1 MGPQSFDDKLLAVIN
16 GHSFGVL
23 ATIKRD
29 GRPQLSNVSYYYDP
43 RGVAIAV
50 SITEPRAKTRNLR
63 RDPRAS
69 ILVNSDDGWSYAVAE
84 GNAELSPPAMH
95 THDDTVEGLIRLYR
109 RIAGEHPD
117 WDAYRRAMVTDRRV
131 LMRMPTTTPSESS
144 AKRWNARRRG
154 RRVPR
159 TTRTAAPSNRARMAR
174 RSIAASSAARVAA
187 RQRSSVGL
195 GFSHNSARL

>member
-109 RIAGEHPD
+109 HIAGEHPD
-117 WDAYRRAMVTDRRV
+117 WDDYRRAMVTDRRV
-131 LMRMPTTTPSESS
+131 LMRMPITHVYGMPPGV
-144 AKRWNARRRG
+144 R
-154 RRVPR
+154 
-159 TTRTAAPSNRARMAR
+159 
-174 RSIAASSAARVAA
+174 
-187 RQRSSVGL
+187 
-195 GFSHNSARL
+195 